1 MHELSILR
9 NLSVKNTECLLQYPS
24 THIPPKK
31 MYEVIKK
38 MYEVIKRMYEVIN
51 WPRLL
56 HFSIVSVK

>member
-38 MYEVIKRMYEVIN
+38 MYEVIN